1 MTVKIPTH
9 DHSITIDANPYEP
22 IGRSAH
28 PPTTA
33 WENFWNEGHPRLRL
47 HDPAVF
53 AKLCSEWRATWNP
66 VEGVVMF
73 DNKEDAVMWVMR
85 WS

>member
-1 MTVKIPTH
+1 MGYEVVIMTVKIPTH
-9 DHSITIDANPYEP
+9 DKSITR
-22 IGRSAH
+22 GWSRH